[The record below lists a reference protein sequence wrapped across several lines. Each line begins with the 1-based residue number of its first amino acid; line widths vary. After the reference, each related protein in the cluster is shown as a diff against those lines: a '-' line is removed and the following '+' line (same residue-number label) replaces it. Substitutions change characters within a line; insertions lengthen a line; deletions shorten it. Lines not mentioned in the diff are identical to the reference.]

1 MDNTQSAPPTQSKE
15 QIRANL
21 RNKIR
26 ENQMRRTG
34 QIYRKQQGDLKET
47 KERKAGTDK
56 KMGKTLTKFLQKDG
70 LHHVLK
76 QFGIDDVSTENNI
89 IEEIQRGDIKTYTDI
104 TKIITKHV
112 YKKQGKSIAN
122 APLDINSEQFANMFR
137 ELKEMDAP
145 QQSSPLNAVNAVN
158 AVIPLESESQAVTPS
173 ESNMGERKTMKRS
186 TIKDVA

>member
-1 MDNTQSAPPTQSKE
+1 MDQLDQPTQSKE

-76 QFGIDDVSTENNI
+76 QFGIDDVATENNI

-145 QQSSPLNAVNAVN
+145 QQSSPLESEPLKSE
-158 AVIPLESESQAVTPS
+158 PLESEPQAVTPS